1 MFNVVFIWLSLIIL
15 MLLQTVNGIE
25 NNMEICYEGNKMLL
39 AGEAIKREGNF
50 HYHGQ
55 HWTHIKPNWWEL
67 ANPEVLIWLYGEDY
81 DVYSFVH
88 IIW

>member
-15 MLLQTVNGIE
+15 MLLQTVNGIQ

-39 AGEAIKREGNF
+39 AGEAIKKEGNF

-55 HWTHIKPNWWEL
+55 H
-67 ANPEVLIWLYGEDY
+67 
-81 DVYSFVH
+81 
-88 IIW
+88 